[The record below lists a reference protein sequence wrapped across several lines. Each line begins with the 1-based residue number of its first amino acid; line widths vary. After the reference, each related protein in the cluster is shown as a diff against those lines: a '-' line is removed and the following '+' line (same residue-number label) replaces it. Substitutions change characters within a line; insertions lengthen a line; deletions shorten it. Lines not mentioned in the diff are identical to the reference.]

1 MLKNILKEKQGM
13 ENRTERN
20 KNRSIEETRKIAN
33 TKSRLK
39 FNHINNF

>member
-1 MLKNILKEKQGM
+1 MKNILKEKQGM
-13 ENRTERN
+13 ENRTTERN